1 MKKINVISSA
11 TLMLLVM
18 MTIGTL
24 SFAQGG
30 SGNGREQNP
39 GGFCMNIPDLT
50 QEQQDKIEAMR
61 TTHQKTMLVNRN
73 QLNVKKAQ
81 LEQLMTADKPDAAAI
96 NKMIDEMSV
105 IKTEMQKKK
114 AEHRLAV
121 RSLLTDAQRVAFD
134 SQRNRGKGCGN
145 GRGGNCNG
153 MGNGRSGNYN
163 GMGRGRGNQQ
173 N

>member
-1 MKKINVISSA
+1 MKKVNVIFST
-11 TLMLLVM
+11 TLMLLVFM
-18 MTIGTL
+18 AMGTL

-30 SGNGREQNP
+30 NGNGRGQNAD
-39 GGFCMNIPDLT
+39 GFCMNIPDLT

-61 TTHQKTMLVNRN
+61 TTHQKTMLANRN

-121 RSLLTDAQRVAFD
+121 RGLLTDAQRVYFD
-134 SQRNRGKGCGN
+134 SHRGGGKGRGNSCGKGFGN

-153 MGNGRSGNYN
+153 SGNGRRNW
-163 GMGRGRGNQQ
+163 QD
-173 N
+173 